1 MTAPHVPLLV
11 ARARKAA
18 EAWSALTFRERE
30 RRLRRWGAELARS
43 RADIVARI
51 CRETGKPTGDADLE
65 LVVGLEHLSWTARH
79 AERVMRPRRV
89 APGLLAAEHRAI
101 VVRRPLGVVGVIG
114 PWNYPA
120 LTPLGVLAG
129 ALAAGNTVVFKPS
142 EYTPDTGRA
151 LAEAFER
158 ANPGSAGVLEVLPGA
173 GEAGAEL
180 CRAGTDK
187 IAFTGSTR
195 TGRSVMAACAESL
208 TPVVLECGGNDA
220 LIVAEDADVEA
231 AAHAAAWGAFSHAG
245 QTCAGVERIYV
256 AEAVS
261 KAFVSALIR
270 ELNPV
275 RAGEHY
281 GRLTTPAQE
290 AVVRQHVE
298 DAVGHGGTFLVGG
311 MGSFRA
317 PGVVD
322 PLVLTGV
329 AEDRPAV
336 REETFGPLAVLRVV
350 RDLDEGVRLSNSVPQ
365 ALGAA
370 VFSASADEG
379 VAARLRA
386 GMVSVNGVLTFG
398 GIAALPFGG
407 NGASGFGRVH
417 GEEGIR
423 EFSSAQSVTVRRL
436 CLTGSGVTRLRSPW
450 WKRPLLRA
458 LLRRHRSRRGP
469 A

>member
-1 MTAPHVPLLV
+1 MTAPPVPLLV
-11 ARARKAA
+11 ARAREAA
-18 EAWSALTFRERE
+18 GGWSALTFRERE
-30 RRLRRWGAELARS
+30 RQLRRWGAELARR
-43 RADIVARI
+43 RAEIISCIR
-51 CRETGKPTGDADLE
+51 RETGKPAGDAELE
-65 LVVGLEHLSWTARH
+65 LLVGLEHLSWTARH
-79 AERVMRPRRV
+79 AESVMRPRRV
-89 APGLLAAEHRAI
+89 APGLLAAEHRAT

-151 LAEAFER
+151 LVEAFGR
-158 ANPGSAGVLEVLPGA
+158 ANPGSVTALQVLPGA
-173 GEAGAEL
+173 GAAGAAL

-195 TGRSVMAACAESL
+195 TGQAVMAACAESL

-220 LIVAEDADVEA
+220 LIVAEDADVEGA
-231 AAHAAAWGAFSHAG
+231 ARAAAWGAFSHGG

-261 KAFVSALIR
+261 GAFLSALKR
-270 ELNPV
+270 ELAPV

-290 AVVRQHVE
+290 AVVRRHVD
-298 DAVGHGGTFLVGG
+298 DAVDHGGRFLFGG
-311 MGSFRA
+311 KGSFRA
-317 PGVVD
+317 PGLID

-336 REETFGPLAVLRVV
+336 QEETFGPLAVLRVV
-350 RDLDEGVRLSNSVPQ
+350 RDLDEGIRLANSVPQ
-365 ALGAA
+365 ALGTA
-370 VFSASADEG
+370 VFSESADER
-379 VAARLRA
+379 VAERLRA
-386 GMVSVNGVLTFG
+386 AMVSVNGVLTFG

-423 EFSSAQSVTVRRL
+423 EFTSAQSVTVRRL
-436 CLTGSGVTRLRSPW
+436 RLTGSGVTRLGSPW
-450 WKRPLLRA
+450 WKRPLLRV
-458 LLRRHRSRRGP
+458 LLRRHRVSRHVV
-469 A
+469 